1 MSIIMVV
8 DDEDDTRYV
17 VRHVLEKEGHVVVE
31 AGDGRECLEKI
42 REDIPDLVL
51 LDIMMPGL
59 DGWDVLAAIQRDLNL
74 KSVPVTMFTVKP
86 LTPETVRRKEALGLV
101 NYIVKPFS
109 SDGLITS
116 ISKTLGSLSRTRKN
130 KERLELLDSKKAE
143 KYDGLSRQLIL
154 HKNFL
159 SVFESVLKQRKE
171 DGSMDDIQSF
181 EDVIRSES
189 VLIGSYLKSKE
200 EIEKLVKGKGLT
212 LS

>member
-8 DDEDDTRYV
+8 DDEEDTRYV
-17 VRHVLEKEGHVVVE
+17 VRQVLEKEGHNIIE

-42 REDIPDLVL
+42 REKIPDLIL

-59 DGWDVLAAIQRDLNL
+59 DGWDVLAAIQRDSNL
-74 KSVPVTMFTVKP
+74 RSIPVTMFTVKP
-86 LTPETVRRKEALGLV
+86 LTPETIRRKEVLGLV

-109 SDGLITS
+109 SHGLIKS
-116 ISKTLGSLSRTRKN
+116 ISSTLDSLSRSRET
-130 KERLELLDSKKAE
+130 KEMIEGLDSEKAE
-143 KYDGLSRQLIL
+143 EYAEVSRQLLL

-159 SVFESVLKQRKE
+159 SVFESILKQRKE

-189 VLIGSYLKSKE
+189 MLIGSYMERKQ
-200 EIEKLVKGKGLT
+200 EIEALIK
-212 LS
+212 